1 MKISNQNKTLDLT
14 YPQVMGILN
23 VTPDSFSDGGRFDH
37 IDAALE
43 QARTMIRDGAT
54 IIDIG
59 GESTRPGAED
69 VSEEQELDRVIPI
82 IEAIRAE
89 SEVWISICL
98 ESHISGIC
106 CLQCLYL
113 KVFIR
118 KFFAAKNGVCRVL
131 IGFKEYTEKKDK
143 IALDIS
149 QLKKEISDTKVKSR
163 LELEKLRV
171 QQQLAKDLARA
182 KASNV

>member
-1 MKISNQNKTLDLT
+1 M
-14 YPQVMGILN
+14 
-23 VTPDSFSDGGRFDH
+23 FF
-37 IDAALE
+37 
-43 QARTMIRDGAT
+43 
-54 IIDIG
+54 
-59 GESTRPGAED
+59 
-69 VSEEQELDRVIPI
+69 
-82 IEAIRAE
+82 
-89 SEVWISICL
+89 
-98 ESHISGIC
+98 
-106 CLQCLYL
+106 
-113 KVFIR
+113 R

-131 IGFKEYTEKKDK
+131 IRFKKYVEKKDK